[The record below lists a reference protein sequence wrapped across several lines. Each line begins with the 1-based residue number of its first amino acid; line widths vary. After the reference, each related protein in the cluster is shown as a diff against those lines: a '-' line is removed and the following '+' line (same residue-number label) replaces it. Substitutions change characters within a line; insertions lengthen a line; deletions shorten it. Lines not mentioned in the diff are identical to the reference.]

1 MSLDTAQTTA
11 GGPPP
16 PPTTQTQPAHAATA
30 RVKARR
36 RPWVFALMAALV
48 AAGALGV
55 AFVFTS
61 VNDTQEVLVVSSD
74 IKRGE
79 TIEAGD
85 LSVVRVSVDP
95 ALTPV
100 PGSQKA
106 ELEGSR
112 AAVDLWAGT
121 LLTEQAVAD
130 NLVPGEGESLVGIS
144 LTPAQMPSEPLYG
157 GDVVRMDSNVHY
169 AGPGGSANM
178 LGLYFADAGQHIEH
192 RLFVDHGEPQCK
204 SNANYRGALQGQ
216 GAHTVWVGNVLIRE
230 AAGGIET
237 YEENRN
243 LILTDGC
250 HADSVPNLEI
260 ETGEIAG
267 AGHASA
273 TGRFDDNQLF
283 YLRSRGIEENEA
295 RRLVV
300 HGFFNDLIRQIGV
313 EALDEKLREVVE
325 DELEKNVLQAF

>member
-11 GGPPP
+11 GGPPT
-16 PPTTQTQPAHAATA
+16 PPTTPTQPAPVATA

-48 AAGALGV
+48 AAGALGT
-55 AFVFTS
+55 AFAFTS
-61 VNDTQEVLVVSSD
+61 VNDTREVVVVSSD

-85 LSVVRVSVDP
+85 LAVVRVSVDP

-121 LLTEQAVAD
+121 LLTEQAIAG

-157 GDVVRMDSNVHY
+157 GDAVRVVTT
-169 AGPGGSANM
+169 PGDQGEIT
-178 LGLYFADAGQHIEH
+178 DQEPVTIE
-192 RLFVDHGEPQCK
+192 
-204 SNANYRGALQGQ
+204 A
-216 GAHTVWVGNVLIRE
+216 TVVGVSRVE
-230 AAGGIET
+230 
-237 YEENRN
+237 
-243 LILTDGC
+243 
-250 HADSVPNLEI
+250 
-260 ETGEIAG
+260 ETGETVVNVSVPEAE
-267 AGHASA
+267 AADLAARAA
-273 TGRFDDNQLF
+273 TGRVALVLD
-283 YLRSRGIEENEA
+283 A
-295 RRLVV
+295 RER
-300 HGFFNDLIRQIGV
+300 
-313 EALDEKLREVVE
+313 
-325 DELEKNVLQAF
+325 

>member
-1 MSLDTAQTTA
+1 MSMNTAQQPRDEA
-11 GGPPP
+11 GPSIE
-16 PPTTQTQPAHAATA
+16 A
-30 RVKARR
+30 RPGHNHLPRLRR
-36 RPWVFALMAALV
+36 RRRRWVLALCAALV
-48 AAGALGV
+48 AAGGLGS

-100 PGSQKA
+100 PGSRKA

-157 GDVVRMDSNVHY
+157 GDVVRIVTT
-169 AGPGGSANM
+169 PGDQGEITEEEPVT
-178 LGLYFADAGQHIEH
+178 IE
-192 RLFVDHGEPQCK
+192 
-204 SNANYRGALQGQ
+204 A
-216 GAHTVWVGNVLIRE
+216 TVVGVSRVE
-230 AAGGIET
+230 
-237 YEENRN
+237 
-243 LILTDGC
+243 
-250 HADSVPNLEI
+250 
-260 ETGEIAG
+260 ETGETVVDVSVPEAE
-267 AGHASA
+267 AADLAARAA
-273 TGRFDDNQLF
+273 TGRVALVLD
-283 YLRSRGIEENEA
+283 A
-295 RRLVV
+295 RER
-300 HGFFNDLIRQIGV
+300 
-313 EALDEKLREVVE
+313 
-325 DELEKNVLQAF
+325 